1 MRKENLTMFL
11 IFRVAAAVLLVY
23 ALGEGLSYDYFTFLR
38 YATTGVALWSSFV
51 ASKNEK
57 IYWSWVMMGVAILFN
72 PIFPIHL
79 DRQIWKTID
88 LFTAIIF
95 GISIFTLR
103 PKSRDDLNT
112 NQTKNN

>member
-11 IFRVAAAVLLVY
+11 IFRVAAVILLVW
-23 ALGEGLSYDYFTFLR
+23 ALAEGHSYDYFTFLR

-57 IYWSWVMMGVAILFN
+57 IYWIWAMVGVAILFN
-72 PIFPIHL
+72 PIIPIHF
-79 DRQIWKTID
+79 DRRIWRLID
-88 LFTAIIF
+88 LLTAMIF

-103 PKSRDDLNT
+103 PKLRDDPNT
-112 NQTKNN
+112 IQTKNN